1 MKFLNKLKFPTIFF
15 ICGISFFDIG
25 IKTKIYAYQAGPV
38 SVAVTK
44 VTDRSGAPWWKER
57 FEEKFKTILSTEL
70 SSAGH
75 FLVIERDSEALADIR
90 NESLIS
96 GDGGEDPYIQMAKP
110 KYIIRAYLSD
120 YEDNYVS
127 FDLKVINT
135 KTSAIAYSRSI
146 EGTIWNEIKAENTS
160 INTNNFKYRE
170 QQVTIKKTVPT
181 RAIRSAITEIAE
193 YLDCVLYLKDECIG
207 EYEAKEERRKRSND
221 ALEMF

>member
-1 MKFLNKLKFPTIFF
+1 MKLLKKLKLPAIYF
-15 ICGISFFDIG
+15 ICGISFIDIG
-25 IKTKIYAYQAGPV
+25 IRNKTYAYPAGPV

-57 FEEKFKTILSTEL
+57 FEDKLKTILSTEL

-75 FLVIERDSEALADIR
+75 FLVIERDNEALADIR
-90 NESLIS
+90 NESLIT
-96 GDGGEDPYIQMAKP
+96 GDGGEDPYIQLAKP

-127 FDLKVINT
+127 FDLKVIST

-146 EGTIWNEIKAENTS
+146 EGIISNEIKTEKTS
-160 INTNNFKYRE
+160 INSNNFRYSE
-170 QQVTIKKTVPT
+170 QKVVTKKTVPT
-181 RAIRSAITEIAE
+181 RAIRAAITEIAE

-221 ALEMF
+221 ALDMF

>member
-1 MKFLNKLKFPTIFF
+1 MWLFKKSKFSTIFLIF
-15 ICGISFFDIG
+15 GISFG
-25 IKTKIYAYQAGPV
+25 EIYYNNSIFAYQSQPV

-44 VTDRSGAPWWKER
+44 VTDRSGAPGWKER
-57 FEEKFKTILSTEL
+57 FEEKLKTILSTEL

-127 FDLKVINT
+127 FDLKVIST

-146 EGTIWNEIKAENTS
+146 EGTISNEIKAENTS

-207 EYEAKEERRKRSND
+207 EYEAKEERRKKSND

>member
-1 MKFLNKLKFPTIFF
+1 MWLFKKSKFSTIFLIF
-15 ICGISFFDIG
+15 GISFG
-25 IKTKIYAYQAGPV
+25 EIYYHNSIFAFQSQPV

-57 FEEKFKTILSTEL
+57 FEEKLKTILSTEL

-90 NESLIS
+90 NESLIT

-146 EGTIWNEIKAENTS
+146 EGTISNEIKTENTS

-170 QQVTIKKTVPT
+170 QQVTVKKTVPT
-181 RAIRSAITEIAE
+181 RAIRAAITEIAE

-207 EYEAKEERRKRSND
+207 EYEAKEERRKKSND

>member
-1 MKFLNKLKFPTIFF
+1 MNFINKFKISVPFIICVLAICEIGNKNFV
-15 ICGISFFDIG
+15 
-25 IKTKIYAYQAGPV
+25 YAYTSRPV

-57 FEEKFKTILSTEL
+57 FEEKLKTILSTEL

-75 FLVIERDSEALADIR
+75 FLVIERDNNALADIR
-90 NESLIS
+90 NESLIT
-96 GDGGEDPYIQMAKP
+96 GDGDNDPYIQFAKP

-135 KTSAIAYSRSI
+135 KTSVIAYSRSI
-146 EGTIWNEIKAENTS
+146 EGKVSNKIKTEKTS
-160 INTNNFKYRE
+160 INANNFKYRE

-181 RAIRSAITEIAE
+181 RAIRAAITEIAE